1 MGRSALGVVAF
12 AILAVVAL
20 PSIGNAQM
28 LHWGLKGGL
37 GTSSVG
43 GVPDYYDFVLCCHP
57 LYPDARVGSTPKRG
71 FTFGGFADFP
81 IVDRFAIQAE
91 LLVTQ
96 RRHAVDLQPYQPIQ
110 IEFTRD
116 SVEAAGLAKLEFAAG
131 RVNSFYVAGGPV
143 LGFLGS
149 QSAFSGDPELRR
161 GDSETNIYVVQA
173 LPYASPELLRT
184 SQFSLALQGGWVY
197 RAVVLEVR
205 FVQGL
210 QSIFKNRDQILQAFV
225 DLGGHEPTLQ
235 RLVPMFAPS
244 LEAAKSRDLTVLVG
258 VRF

>member
-1 MGRSALGVVAF
+1 MTRIGVRAVAF
-12 AILAVVAL
+12 AILTVVAV
-20 PSIGNAQM
+20 PSIGSAQM

-37 GTSSVG
+37 GTTTVG

-57 LYPDARVGSTPKRG
+57 LDPDARVGSKPKRG
-71 FTFGGFADFP
+71 FTFGGFAACP

-116 SVEAAGLAKLEFAAG
+116 SVEVAGLAKLEFPVG
-131 RVNSFYVAGGPV
+131 LVNSFYVAGGPV

-149 QSAFSGDPELRR
+149 QSAVSGDPELRR
-161 GDSETNIYVVQA
+161 DDSETNIYVVQA
-173 LPYASPELLRT
+173 LPYASPELLRK
-184 SQFSLALQGGWVY
+184 SQFSLAVQGGWVY
-197 RAVVLEVR
+197 RAIVFEVR
-205 FVQGL
+205 FTQGL
-210 QSIFKNRDQILQAFV
+210 QSIFKSRDEILRAFV
-225 DLGGHEPTLQ
+225 DLGGHAPTLQ
-235 RLVPMFAPS
+235 RIVPMFAPS
-244 LEAAKSRDLTVLVG
+244 LESAKNRDLTMLVG

>member
-1 MGRSALGVVAF
+1 MIRHVRA
-12 AILAVVAL
+12 VAL
-20 PSIGNAQM
+20 AIAAMLVLPSLSSAQI
-28 LHWGLKGGL
+28 LHWGVKGGL
-37 GTSSVG
+37 GTTTVG

-57 LYPDARVGSTPKRG
+57 LDPDARVGSTPKRG

-81 IVDRFAIQAE
+81 IVDRFAVQAD

-96 RRHAVDLQPYQPIQ
+96 RRHAVDLQPYTPIQ

-116 SVEAAGLAKLEFAAG
+116 SVEMAGLAKVEFPVG
-131 RVNSFYVAGGPV
+131 RLNSFYVAGGPV

-161 GDSETNIYVVQA
+161 GDADVNLYVVQA
-173 LPYASPELLRT
+173 LPYASPELLRK
-184 SQFSLALQGGWVY
+184 SQFSLAVQGGWVY
-197 RAVVLEVR
+197 RAVVFEVR

-210 QSIFKNRDQILQAFV
+210 QSIFKSRDEILQAFV
-225 DLGGHEPTLQ
+225 DLGGHEPTLT
-235 RLVPMFAPS
+235 RIVPMFAPS
-244 LEAAKSRDLTVLVG
+244 LESAKNRDLTMLVG